1 MRRSEHSNKSHSY
14 AAFLRMALKGCGT
27 VYCLGVLM
35 VSGYKFLENIL
46 TGQLYRF
53 ISSLT
58 VISTPVVLAGEIGRI
73 FLLLGVIVGITVA
86 GTMLYVYTTVQADK
100 RLRMTLTEKLLHL
113 PLSVWNRMHS
123 GYWMNLLS
131 KDTDTAAESYK
142 DAFVSIVKQLV
153 QAAGGTILLCWHKP
167 SMALFALLSGGIYLG
182 VGLGF
187 KGKAKT
193 FAALQQKKSAEAAA
207 VMSDVLN
214 GYPVIR
220 FFGMQKRFHYQHTAL
235 NRESEAAGRKW
246 VKNTALASAC
256 SSFGYGIAYVGAL
269 IFGLWLVN
277 QGGLSLPDMLFLW
290 PTSLSTSYAVM
301 RIGFNIAEL
310 QPAIAAQS
318 RIEDALLL
326 PDEAG
331 GTEIEKRSDVPLCFN
346 KVSFG
351 YTADAPILK
360 NVSLTVQSGEKVA
373 VVGLSGSGKSTLAK
387 LALGFYQPDAGEVS
401 VYGVSTKDW
410 TLRSLR
416 EHFSYLAQ
424 FPQLFSGSLADNIR
438 IVAPEADDA
447 VLRQAANQADAGF
460 IDNLPDGWTS
470 EAGEGGKNLS
480 GGQRQRIGLTRAYLR
495 NAPIFLFD
503 EMTSALDAATEQ
515 RIARQL
521 FQETNRTVVMITHKL
536 FLAELSDRIIVMED
550 GAVIEEGSHEA
561 LLQRN
566 GAYARLWAEQSGK

>member
-1 MRRSEHSNKSHSY
+1 M
-14 AAFLRMALKGCGT
+14 
-27 VYCLGVLM
+27 
-35 VSGYKFLENIL
+35 
-46 TGQLYRF
+46 
-53 ISSLT
+53 
-58 VISTPVVLAGEIGRI
+58 
-73 FLLLGVIVGITVA
+73 
-86 GTMLYVYTTVQADK
+86 
-100 RLRMTLTEKLLHL
+100 
-113 PLSVWNRMHS
+113 
-123 GYWMNLLS
+123 
-131 KDTDTAAESYK
+131 
-142 DAFVSIVKQLV
+142 
-153 QAAGGTILLCWHKP
+153 
-167 SMALFALLSGGIYLG
+167 
-182 VGLGF
+182 
-187 KGKAKT
+187 
-193 FAALQQKKSAEAAA
+193 
-207 VMSDVLN
+207 
-214 GYPVIR
+214 
-220 FFGMQKRFHYQHTAL
+220 
-235 NRESEAAGRKW
+235 
-246 VKNTALASAC
+246 
-256 SSFGYGIAYVGAL
+256 
-269 IFGLWLVN
+269 
-277 QGGLSLPDMLFLW
+277 
-290 PTSLSTSYAVM
+290 
-301 RIGFNIAEL
+301 
-310 QPAIAAQS
+310 
-318 RIEDALLL
+318 
-326 PDEAG
+326 
-331 GTEIEKRSDVPLCFN
+331 
-346 KVSFG
+346 SFG